1 MPDDQEKK
9 QDQASDSLAL
19 AIERKD
25 YDFLIFYYSYLAP
38 DQSEVDKIL
47 QNNPQREFAKPLNS
61 QRNRVLKMALLT
73 KKEMGEKFE
82 ILVGQTNRTDDE
94 YFCNA
99 IACCHFYG
107 IATQKNEKR
116 AIIRWEKILGK
127 RDSVNLDLYKAN
139 LDYCEEHNLGF
150 KKEKGEDDPQEKVDW
165 IMGEAKNG
173 CAFSQYLLSQHLLSQ
188 YTNHP
193 TTDRYFKDRHLINR
207 RNAVMHYLSESA
219 KQEYSNAQYSLSRI
233 YRNGEMGIEVDL
245 KKAYEYCLLA
255 ANNEHLQSLVALG
268 IDYQNG
274 ISGVIEKDINQ
285 SFFWLKKAANLGS
298 PRAQFLVYKL
308 AENDGFQII
317 PKKEALEWLAKSAKQ
332 KYPNAL
338 IASTG
343 VTLGKQMAKLIGRGD
358 PDEQMPSEVIGPEE
372 QMLSEVDFDEI
383 YTQQNPHQT
392 MFENS
397 VNQYNDFIALVK
409 ADYNFG
415 FLVFCHICIVPN
427 EKELEKI
434 APYAQLEKNQIEKF
448 LDSNKEFKQ
457 AKTFTQILGLIKKLS
472 QSKEDKDGVS
482 SNIIANFIHYNF
494 LKIPDATA
502 KTYYEK
508 AAEKGIGNARF
519 MLAKIIN
526 SELKGETSQDKAIAE
541 MTKLAKKGHMP
552 AMYFLALNLY
562 ELCLLDENLNNTFGK
577 QAFYWANKLASEVG
591 YEKTVHKLILSN
603 FYFNGVGT
611 KKSNERGMQI
621 LEELEK
627 EGAISEVVLE
637 KKKKELEEEKEK
649 ELQHQQK
656 KLKRK
661 EKKAKKGTENQ
672 KERTEEEKEI
682 LEEQKVDAEKIQKH
696 QEGILKKKAADEAK
710 KLEKRQARLDKKAAA
725 AEAEAQKLKQQQ
737 EDEARLEKEGL
748 EKEKVRLEKEQELAH
763 SKLQCKTPEAS
774 HRLNQSL
781 AEIHQLLHKS
791 GIFDELSQPFQIKLK
806 GSFLY
811 QFYLIAYDCES
822 LKPKDIDLEIIT
834 DLSEIDQS
842 FNDKIREIFGL
853 DKSSYKAEEWR
864 GRYGNG
870 SLENIVF
877 KPTDKSLSNSS
888 KLNAEDLPLEVII
901 RDPKYIDSK
910 LDWVCNFDR
919 LRVSFDKQGFK
930 LQSIGEPLVSIG
942 ELIGNISFQRPV
954 ININAK
960 PLEKRL
966 KLHFDNG
973 VITQEDLG
981 LFLNCNKANP
991 KAYQVIN
998 YVNGLQP
1005 STVCEPKTA
1014 SALNVPQKPRD
1025 ICELK
1030 TAIALGHR
1038 QRNDLNPKQM
1048 LRF

>member
-9 QDQASDSLAL
+9 QEQTPDPLAL

-61 QRNRVLKMALLT
+61 QRNRVLKVALLT
-73 KKEMGEKFE
+73 KKEMGEKFK
-82 ILVGQTNRTDDE
+82 ILVEQTNRTDDE

-107 IATQKNEKR
+107 IATQKNEKK
-116 AIIRWEKILGK
+116 AIVRWQRIVEK
-127 RDSVNLDLYKAN
+127 RDVMNSDCYKAH
-139 LDYCEEHNLGF
+139 LDYCKEHNLGF
-150 KKEKGEDDPQEKVDW
+150 EEKGEKGENEEEKVSW
-165 IMGEAKNG
+165 LINEANNG
-173 CAFSQYLLSQHLLSQ
+173 CAFSQHRLSQ
-188 YTNHP
+188 YINL
-193 TTDRYFKDRHLINR
+193 YINR
-207 RNAVMHYLSESA
+207 SATYQRNMVMHYLSESA
-219 KQEYSNAQYSLSRI
+219 KQEYLAAQYALSII
-233 YRNGEMGIEVDL
+233 YRKGDMGVEIDP

-255 ANNEHLQSLVALG
+255 ANNEHLPSLVALG

-274 ISGVIEKDINQ
+274 ISGVIKKDINQ

-298 PRAQFLVYKL
+298 PMAQFFVYKL
-308 AENDGFQII
+308 AENNGFKVI

-332 KYPNAL
+332 KYPNAVA
-338 IASTG
+338 ASTG

-372 QMLSEVDFDEI
+372 QMLSEVDFNKIDA
-383 YTQQNPHQT
+383 QQNPNQAI
-392 MFENS
+392 FEES
-397 VNQYNDFIALVK
+397 MKQYNDFLARVK

-415 FLVFCHICIVPN
+415 FLVFCYICIIPDA
-427 EKELEKI
+427 EELEKL
-434 APYAQLEKNQIEKF
+434 APYAKLEKDQIEKF

-457 AKTFTQILGLIKKLS
+457 AKTFTQILEIIKKIP
-472 QSKEDKDGVS
+472 QSKEDKDGVL
-482 SNIIANFIHYNF
+482 SNIIANFIHYDL

-519 MLAKIIN
+519 MLARIIN

-541 MTKLAKKGHMP
+541 MTKLAKKGYIP

-562 ELCLLDENLNNTFGK
+562 ELCLLDDNLNNTFGK
-577 QAFYWANKLASEVG
+577 QAFHWANKLASEVG
-591 YEKTVHKLILSN
+591 YEKAVYKLILSN

-621 LEELEK
+621 LEELKK

-661 EKKAKKGTENQ
+661 EKKAKQGAESQ
-672 KERTEEEKEI
+672 KEKAEEEKEI
-682 LEEQKVDAEKIQKH
+682 LEKQKVEAEKLQEQ

-737 EDEARLEKEGL
+737 EDEARLEKERL

-774 HRLNQSL
+774 YQLNQSL
-781 AEIHQLLHKS
+781 VEIHKFLHKS

-811 QFYLIAYDCES
+811 QFYLTAYDCQS

-834 DLSEIDQS
+834 DLSKIDQS
-842 FNDKIREIFGL
+842 FNHKIREIFGL

-888 KLNAEDLPLEVII
+888 KLNADDLPLEVII
-901 RDPKYIDSK
+901 RDPKYIDPK

-930 LQSIGEPLVSIG
+930 LQSIGEPLVGIG

-973 VITQEDLG
+973 VIIKEDLR
-981 LFLNCNKANP
+981 LFLDCNKENP
-991 KAYQVIN
+991 KTYQVIN

-1005 STVCEPKTA
+1005 KTVCEPKTA
-1014 SALNVPQKPRD
+1014 SALNVPQKPSD

-1048 LRF
+1048 SRF